1 MKTYSESSEY
11 LYSFANV
18 SITLRIIEYL
28 NDSQLPVDSVAVI
41 NAIDRW
47 VVKVDLKYA
56 LKSKQYE
63 DVRAFF
69 NEMGIP
75 YQPSSKVAIALQRL
89 AAGEAPTEVMNRY
102 QVVIVAHGEPTTEE
116 IEIFRTEI
124 VDRLGYCPQTMA

>member
-1 MKTYSESSEY
+1 MKTYTEY

-28 NDSQLPVDSVAVI
+28 NNSQLPVDSVAVI

-47 VVKVDLKYA
+47 VVKVELKYA
-56 LKSKQYE
+56 LKPEQYD

-89 AAGEAPTEVMNRY
+89 AVGDSPTEVMNRY
-102 QVVIVAHGEPTTEE
+102 QVVIVTYGQPETEE
-116 IEIFRTEI
+116 IELFRTEI

>member
-1 MKTYSESSEY
+1 MKTYSEY
-11 LYSFANV
+11 LYSFANA

-28 NDSQLPVDSVAVI
+28 NNSQLPVDSVAVI

-56 LKSKQYE
+56 LAPQQYD

-75 YQPSSKVAIALQRL
+75 YQPASKVAIALQRL
-89 AAGEAPTEVMNRY
+89 TAGEEPTEVMNRY
-102 QVVIVAHGEPTTEE
+102 QVVIVAHGQPATEE

>member
-1 MKTYSESSEY
+1 MKTYTKY

-56 LKSKQYE
+56 LKPKQYE

-89 AAGEAPTEVMNRY
+89 AAGEEPTEVMNRY

>member
-1 MKTYSESSEY
+1 MKTYSDSSEY

-89 AAGEAPTEVMNRY
+89 AAGEEPTEVMNRY

-124 VDRLGYCPQTMA
+124 VDRLGYCPKTMA